1 MGNLPGHQFTK
12 KFVEKH
18 TVNYAGYMTSR
29 KQ

>member
-1 MGNLPGHQFTK
+1 MGNLPGYQLTK
-12 KFVEKH
+12 KVCKKH